1 MPEKKI
7 EATVESDKPMGWLQL
22 MGEFKRTMKATMGA
36 PMPGDFW
43 QHMRASHKERLLAV
57 RSLLDARITRI
68 EEREA
73 QAQARKITKISVQ

>member
-7 EATVESDKPMGWLQL
+7 EATVERDKPMGWLQL
-22 MGEFKRTMKATMGA
+22 MGEFKRTMKATVGA

-43 QHMRASHKERLLAV
+43 SHMRASHKERLLAV
-57 RSLLDARITRI
+57 RSLIDAQIERI

-73 QAQARKITKISVQ
+73 RAQERTIHKISVQ